1 MVKALPTVE
10 DHLYEQMAGKIHQL
24 IERGTL
30 RPGDRVPSVRKL
42 SEQHD
47 VSVATVLQA
56 YMLLEDK
63 GLIEAKPQ
71 SGYYV
76 RARFLTQAPEPAKTE
91 PVLQAC
97 CVTVDELVTR
107 VVKAM
112 RDPAITPLGAGTPDP
127 TLFPSEKLHRVMASV
142 ARRVGPAGNV
152 YDAPPGCLELR
163 RQISRRSLEWGCS
176 LAAEEFVTTNGCMEA
191 LNLCLRA
198 VAKPGDTIAV
208 ESPAFFGLLQAIE
221 SLGMKALEISTYPR
235 EGMCLDALDYATRR
249 HKVAAVVINA
259 NFQNP
264 LGSCMPDA
272 KKKALVEL
280 LARKEIPLIE
290 DDLFGDLYFG
300 EKRPQVAK
308 AFDRKGL
315 VLLCGSVSKT
325 LAPGYRVGWVSPGRY
340 QTQIER
346 LKHALNCACPA
357 LPQLA
362 IAEFLKTGGYDHYVR
377 RLRRAYAQQVQW
389 VREAAGK
396 YFPEGTKVTRPQGG
410 FLLWVEF
417 PKGVNS
423 LELQRQALEQ
433 KISIAPGPIFSP
445 KQDYKNF
452 IRLSCGYPW
461 SERID
466 RALLAVGRL
475 AAKQL

>member
-1 MVKALPTVE
+1 MVKALPALE

-30 RPGDRVPSVRKL
+30 RPGERVPSVRKL
-42 SEQHD
+42 SEQHG
-47 VSVATVLQA
+47 VSIATVLQA
-56 YMLLEDK
+56 YLMLENK
-63 GLIEAKPQ
+63 GLIEARPQ

-76 RARFLTQAPEPAKTE
+76 KPRLHLLPPEPARTE
-91 PVLQAC
+91 PSPVASP
-97 CVTVDELVTR
+97 VTVDELVTR

-112 RDPAITPLGAGTPDP
+112 RDPGIIPLGAGTPDP
-127 TLFPSEKLHRVMASV
+127 SLFPSEKLHRVMASV
-142 ARRVGPAGNV
+142 ARRVGAASNV

-163 RQISRRSLEWGCS
+163 RQIARRSLEWGCS
-176 LAAEEFVTTNGCMEA
+176 LTSEEFVATNGCMEA

-198 VAKPGDTIAV
+198 VAKPGATIAV

-221 SLGMKALEISTYPR
+221 SLGMKTLEISSYPR

-249 HKVAAVVINA
+249 HKVAAVVINE

-272 KKKALVEL
+272 KKKALVEM
-280 LARKEIPLIE
+280 LARKETPLIE

-300 EKRPQVAK
+300 DKRPAVAK
-308 AFDRKGL
+308 AFDKKGL

-340 QTQIER
+340 QPQVER
-346 LKHALNCACPA
+346 LKHALNCACPV

-377 RLRRAYAQQVQW
+377 RLRRAYAQQVHL
-389 VREAAGK
+389 VSEAIGK
-396 YFPEGTKVTRPQGG
+396 YFPAGTKVTRPQGG

-423 LELQRQALEQ
+423 LELQQQALEQ

-445 KQDYKNF
+445 KQGYKNF
-452 IRLSCGYPW
+452 IRLSCGYPFTPPI
-461 SERID
+461 EH
-466 RALLAVGRL
+466 AVMTVGRL
-475 AAKQL
+475 AR